1 MTKELTIA
9 DRKHQ
14 LFEGLSHWNSFIRK
28 ATQVE
33 FPPVMSSEDPV
44 LSSSLSPRGPCID
57 NDSACRT
64 WVKPCSQDIC
74 LGVENLKW
82 APYRVHTNFLR
93 ANYFFHSFFWKLF
106 FIFCQTHTVKS
117 ETKIDCNLHLEKSQ
131 NLKMAK
137 KWHILWRLSVLNNI
151 PYFFPNLN
159 LVFHIFSRSGKLV
172 YRFPYFLK
180 IHRLC
185 TTPEFFRIIRVRELL
200 IRKNHPLN

>member
-1 MTKELTIA
+1 MTCFTGTSLSAVSLVSSVLILSHAKFTPIPSPHAQVDPFFNSSRDVTKELTIA
-9 DRKHQ
+9 DREHQ

-93 ANYFFHSFFWKLF
+93 AKFDTFSILFFENYFSFFARL
-106 FIFCQTHTVKS
+106 
-117 ETKIDCNLHLEKSQ
+117 
-131 NLKMAK
+131 
-137 KWHILWRLSVLNNI
+137 IL
-151 PYFFPNLN
+151 
-159 LVFHIFSRSGKLV
+159 SRARQK
-172 YRFPYFLK
+172 
-180 IHRLC
+180 
-185 TTPEFFRIIRVRELL
+185 
-200 IRKNHPLN
+200 